1 MYPRHVSAE
10 DRDGCG
16 QPVFERRRPM
26 YQEESFKTQKVVY
39 AHTRSDEADME
50 YKMHCHDVYEV
61 YYMISGNVEY
71 LLEGRTYT
79 PRPGSLIIIPPGC
92 FHGLRVLD
100 SDEYNRIRLHFAPEL
115 LEEDERALLLEPF
128 GAAWCCYEEQFQLEW
143 YFHSLEECGNYG
155 KNLQYI
161 AIRARVLSLLTKI
174 FAIFRE
180 ASGTSRGKEGQVQE
194 IIRYI
199 NQNLSAPLT
208 LEGLART
215 FYMSK
220 NHLTAVFKRATGT
233 TVARYILYKRMAIV
247 RKELAMGVPAAEAA
261 SRAGFGDYSSFLRA
275 YKKMFGCAPSDKNA
289 PGMPEMDKGSTV

>member
-1 MYPRHVSAE
+1 M
-10 DRDGCG
+10 
-16 QPVFERRRPM
+16 
-26 YQEESFKTQKVVY
+26 
-39 AHTRSDEADME
+39 
-50 YKMHCHDVYEV
+50 
-61 YYMISGNVEY
+61 
-71 LLEGRTYT
+71 
-79 PRPGSLIIIPPGC
+79 
-92 FHGLRVLD
+92 
-100 SDEYNRIRLHFAPEL
+100 LHFAPEL
-115 LEEDERALLLEPF
+115 LEEDEQALLLEPF
-128 GAAWCCYEEQFQLEW
+128 GTGWCCYEEQFQLEW

-261 SRAGFGDYSSFLRA
+261 SRAGFGDYSSFFRA

-289 PGMPEMDKGSTV
+289 PGMPEMDKGSTD

>member
-1 MYPRHVSAE
+1 MHLRLGAAQ
-10 DRDGCG
+10 DRDGWG
-16 QPVFERRRPM
+16 QPVFLRRRSM
-26 YQEESFKTQKVVY
+26 YQEESFKTQRVVY
-39 AHTRSDEADME
+39 AHTRSDEGDME

-61 YYMISGNVEY
+61 YYMISGNAEY

-115 LEEDERALLLEPF
+115 LQEEEQALLLEPF
-128 GAAWCCYEEQFQLEW
+128 GTGWCCYEEQFQLEW

-155 KNLQYI
+155 KDLQDI
-161 AIRARVLSLLTKI
+161 AIRTRVLSLLTKI
-174 FAIFRE
+174 FAIYRE

-199 NQNLSAPLT
+199 NQNLSAPLS
-208 LEGLART
+208 LEGLAQT

-247 RKELAMGVPAAEAA
+247 RKELSMGVPAAEAA
-261 SRAGFGDYSSFLRA
+261 SRAGFGDYSSFFRA
-275 YKKMFGCAPSDKNA
+275 YKKMFGCAPSDKSA
-289 PGMPEMDKGSTV
+289 PGMPEMDQGSMV

>member
-1 MYPRHVSAE
+1 
-10 DRDGCG
+10 
-16 QPVFERRRPM
+16 M
-26 YQEESFKTQKVVY
+26 YQEESFKTQRVVY
-39 AHTRSDEADME
+39 AHTRSDEGDME

-61 YYMISGNVEY
+61 YYMISGNAEY

-100 SDEYNRIRLHFAPEL
+100 TDEYNRIRLHFAAEL
-115 LEEDERALLLEPF
+115 LH
-128 GAAWCCYEEQFQLEW
+128 YEEQFQLEW

-155 KNLQYI
+155 KNLQDI
-161 AIRARVLSLLTKI
+161 AIRTRVLSLLTKI
-174 FAIFRE
+174 FAIYRE

-199 NQNLSAPLT
+199 NQNLSAPLS
-208 LEGLART
+208 LEGLAQT

-247 RKELAMGVPAAEAA
+247 RKELSMGVPAAEAA
-261 SRAGFGDYSSFLRA
+261 SRAGFGDYSSFFRA
-275 YKKMFGCAPSDKNA
+275 YKKMFGCAPSDKSA
-289 PGMPEMDKGSTV
+289 PGMPEMDKGSMV